1 LDTNCLIV
9 FKNCGRITRI
19 LVIALL
25 IILLRP
31 IEITACSM
39 FYYVDKT
46 TGKIYFVN
54 NEDYWYNVN
63 AYIQI
68 NPKSNDEFARLWY
81 GWNDFAQ
88 GGINEFGLLF
98 DGAVTPKQKLP
109 DGYHNPDGRNIG
121 DEILAKCKTVEE
133 AVNFMEKGKIAI
145 SDGHMLFG
153 DNTGNSVVVEWVNG
167 EKKIIQK
174 QGNMLIATNFLLSD
188 TSAGNYPCPRYQ
200 SIEQRLNQL
209 NESTDSLDLKK
220 IGNAIAG
227 AVQIPQK
234 DEKGILG
241 GTLYTSFI
249 NVSDLEFTLV
259 YKLDNSKLIKLDL
272 KNEFEKTNKQ
282 KIKLK

>member
-1 LDTNCLIV
+1 MI
-9 FKNCGRITRI
+9 RI
-19 LVIALL
+19 LIISLL
-25 IILLRP
+25 IITLRP
-31 IEITACSM
+31 FEIKACSM
-39 FYYVDKT
+39 FYYIDKT

-63 AYIQI
+63 ATIQI
-68 NPKSNDEFARLWY
+68 NPKSKNEFARLWY
-81 GWNDFAQ
+81 GWDDFAQ

-109 DGYHNPDGRNIG
+109 DGYHNPEGRNIG
-121 DEILAKCKTVEE
+121 DEILASCKTVEE
-133 AVNFMEKGKIAI
+133 AIDFMEKEKIAI
-145 SDGHMLFG
+145 SEGHIFFG
-153 DNTGNSVVVEWVNG
+153 DNTGNAVVMEWING
-167 EKKIIQK
+167 EKRTIQK
-174 QGNMLIATNFLLSD
+174 SNNMLIATNFLLAD

-209 NESTDSLDLKK
+209 NESTDSLDLKM

-234 DEKGILG
+234 DEKGNLG

-249 NVSDLEFTLV
+249 NVSVMEFTLV
-259 YKLDNSKLIKLDL
+259 YQLDNSKITKFDL
-272 KNEFEKTNKQ
+272 KKEFEKTNKQ

>member
-1 LDTNCLIV
+1 MYR
-9 FKNCGRITRI
+9 F
-19 LVIALL
+19 LVISLL
-25 IILLRP
+25 TIILKP
-31 IEITACSM
+31 ADVKACSM
-39 FYYVDKT
+39 FYYVGKT
-46 TGKIYFVN
+46 NGKIYFVN

-63 AYIQI
+63 PYIQI

-81 GWNDFAQ
+81 GWNDFAE

-109 DGYHNPDGRNIG
+109 EGFHNPNHRNVG
-121 DEILAKCKTVEE
+121 DEILARCKTVTD
-133 AVNFMEKGKIAI
+133 AVNFLEKEKIAI

-153 DNTGNSVVVEWVNG
+153 DNTGNAIVVEWVNG

-209 NESTDSLDLKK
+209 NEKEESVDLKQA
-220 IGNAIAG
+220 GNAIAG

-234 DEKGILG
+234 DEKGNLG
-241 GTLYTSFI
+241 GTLYSTFI
-249 NVSDLEFTLV
+249 NVSDMELTLV
-259 YKLDNSKLIKLDL
+259 YKLDNSKLTKLDL
-272 KNEFEKTNKQ
+272 KKEFEKSRKQ
-282 KIKLK
+282 KIKLE

>member
-1 LDTNCLIV
+1 MNTSRIIV
-9 FKNCGRITRI
+9 I
-19 LVIALL
+19 VLL
-25 IILLRP
+25 SILLLP
-31 IEITACSM
+31 EETSACSM

-46 TGKIYFVN
+46 NGKIYFVN

-63 AYIQI
+63 PYIQI
-68 NPKSNDEFARLWY
+68 YPKSKNEFARLWY
-81 GWNDFAQ
+81 GWDDFAQ

-109 DGYHNPDGRNIG
+109 DGYHNPEGRNIG
-121 DEILAKCKTVEE
+121 DEILASCKTVEE
-133 AVNFMEKGKIAI
+133 AIDFMEKEKIAI
-145 SDGHMLFG
+145 SEGHIFFG
-153 DNTGNSVVVEWVNG
+153 DNTGNAVVMEWING
-167 EKKIIQK
+167 EKRTIQK
-174 QGNMLIATNFLLSD
+174 SNNMLIATNFLLAD

-209 NESTDSLDLKK
+209 NESTDSLDLKM

-234 DEKGILG
+234 DEKGNLG

-249 NVSDLEFTLV
+249 NVSVMEFTLV
-259 YKLDNSKLIKLDL
+259 YQLDNSKITKFDL
-272 KNEFEKTNKQ
+272 KKEFEKTNKQ

>member
-1 LDTNCLIV
+1 MNFI
-9 FKNCGRITRI
+9 KI
-19 LVIALL
+19 LVIVLL
-25 IILLRP
+25 SILLLP
-31 IEITACSM
+31 DETGACSM
-39 FYYVDKT
+39 FYYIDKT

-68 NPKSNDEFARLWY
+68 NPKSKNEFARLWY
-81 GWNDFAQ
+81 GWDDFAQ

-98 DGAVTPKQKLP
+98 DGAFTPNQKLP
-109 DGYHNPDGRNIG
+109 NGYHNPEGKNIG
-121 DEILAKCKTVEE
+121 DEILATCKTVDE
-133 AVNFMEKGKIAI
+133 AVDFLEKEKIAI
-145 SDGHMLFG
+145 TEGHIMFG
-153 DNTGNSVVVEWVNG
+153 DKSGNAVVVEWVNG
-167 EKKIIQK
+167 ERKIVQK
-174 QGNMLIATNFLLSD
+174 IDNMLIATNFLLSD

-200 SIEQRLNQL
+200 SIELKLNQL

-234 DEKGILG
+234 DEKGNLG

-249 NVSDLEFTLV
+249 NVSDMEFTLV
-259 YKLDNSKLIKLDL
+259 YQLDNSRITKFDL
-272 KNEFEKTNKQ
+272 KKEFEKTHKQ